1 MLSNANRF
9 ANLKLDLSGGLTAA
23 IIALPLALAF
33 GVSSGAGAITG
44 LYGAICVGLFAAL
57 FGGTATQISGP
68 TGPMTVVMASV
79 FTLFIAKNP
88 ENGILLA
95 FTVVVMSGV
104 MQIAMG
110 YLKLGRYI
118 TMVPFPVISGFM
130 SGIGVIII
138 ILQIAPLLGHTGKS
152 GVINTLNATPQMLAN
167 INIYAFSLCAITL
180 LITLLY
186 PKKIAKYLP
195 STLAALIIGVL
206 ISLLLLPEN
215 SVSVIGTIPTELPKL
230 LIPQIDIELL
240 WDMLSSA
247 ALLAILGAIDSL
259 LTSLVAD
266 TMTKTD
272 HNSDKELIG
281 QGIGNI
287 VAGLIGGLPG
297 AGATMRTVA
306 NIKAGAK
313 TNISGIFHS
322 LILLT
327 LLFGAAPLAENIP
340 HAVLA
345 GLLFKV
351 GLDIIDFSTLRRL
364 HKFPPLIISLL
375 LGVLLLTVFVDLVTA
390 VAAGI
395 FFANIITVRRFA
407 DNQAQSMSVIN
418 HKDETH
424 SQLNVLEAQYMVAA
438 NGDVQVLSFDGPISY
453 ASIKAIKLKF
463 QDIKNYKVMI
473 FDFSLVPSIDISTA
487 LAFGNLFEDASLTP
501 KSAFLCGA
509 NAQVNKALLDA
520 GVVGRIS
527 VQQRF
532 TSLEQAIHYACI
544 DYCNELATHKLL

>member
-1 MLSNANRF
+1 MRSNQDRF
-9 ANLKLDLSGGLTAA
+9 SNLKLDLSGGLTAA

-33 GVSSGAGAITG
+33 GVSSGAGAIAG
-44 LYGAICVGLFAAL
+44 LYGAICVGLFAAI

-88 ENGILLA
+88 ENGLLLA
-95 FTVVVMSGV
+95 FSVVVMAGLL
-104 MQIAMG
+104 QIAMG
-110 YLKLGRYI
+110 FLKLGRYI

-130 SGIGVIII
+130 SGIGAIII
-138 ILQIAPLLGHTGKS
+138 ILQIAPLLGHSAKS
-152 GVINTLNATPQMLAN
+152 GVITTISAVPSMFEQVNLYAAGLCLA
-167 INIYAFSLCAITL
+167 TL

-186 PKKIAKYLP
+186 PKKVARFFP
-195 STLAALIIGVL
+195 ATLAALIIGVL
-206 ISLLLLPEN
+206 ISLLLLPAD
-215 SVSVIGTIPTELPKL
+215 SVSVIGKIPTELPQI
-230 LIPQIDIELL
+230 LIPQIDMPLL

-247 ALLAILGAIDSL
+247 MLLAILGAIDSL

-272 HNSDKELIG
+272 HDSDRELIG

-287 VAGLIGGLPG
+287 AAGLIGGLPG

-327 LLFGAAPLAENIP
+327 LLLGAAPLAENIP

-345 GLLFKV
+345 GLLLKV
-351 GLDIIDFSTLRRL
+351 GLDIIDFPTMRRL
-364 HKFPPLIISLL
+364 HKFPPVIIALL
-375 LGVLLLTVFVDLVTA
+375 LGVLFLTVFVDLVTA

-407 DNQAQSMSVIN
+407 DNQSQTMSVIN
-418 HKDETH
+418 HLDETH
-424 SQLNVLEAQYMVAA
+424 AQLSASQAQYLVAA
-438 NGDVQVLSFDGPISY
+438 RGKVQVLHFNGPISY

-463 QDIKNYKVMI
+463 QQIIDYEVMI
-473 FDFSLVPSIDISTA
+473 FDFSQVSSIDISTA
-487 LAFGNLFEDASLTP
+487 IAIGYLLEETEQTGAKGFI
-501 KSAFLCGA
+501 CGI
-509 NAQVNKALLDA
+509 NQSVSKAIHDA
-520 GVVGRIS
+520 GVLEKIKPMH
-527 VQQRF
+527 RF
-532 TSLEQAIHYACI
+532 ESLDKAIHDAC
-544 DYCNELATHKLL
+544 LL

>member
-1 MLSNANRF
+1 MLSNQDRF
-9 ANLKLDLSGGLTAA
+9 SNLKLDLSGGLTAA

-33 GVSSGAGAITG
+33 GVSSGAGAIAG

-88 ENGILLA
+88 EHGLVLA
-95 FTVVVMSGV
+95 FSVVVMAGLLQ
-104 MQIAMG
+104 MAMG
-110 YLKLGRYI
+110 FLKLGRYI

-138 ILQIAPLLGHTGKS
+138 ILQIAPLLGHSAKS
-152 GVINTLNATPQMLAN
+152 GVITTISAVPSMFEQV
-167 INIYAFSLCAITL
+167 NIYAVGLCLVTL
-180 LITLLY
+180 LITLFY
-186 PKKIAKYLP
+186 PKRVARLFP
-195 STLAALIIGVL
+195 ATLAALIVGVL
-206 ISLLLLPEN
+206 ISLIFLPVN
-215 SVSVIGTIPTELPKL
+215 SVSVIGEIPTELPKI
-230 LIPQIDIELL
+230 LIPQIDMSLL

-247 ALLAILGAIDSL
+247 MLLAILGAIDSL

-272 HNSDKELIG
+272 HDSDRELIG

-287 VAGLIGGLPG
+287 AAGLIGGLPG

-327 LLFGAAPLAENIP
+327 LLLGAAPLAENIP

-345 GLLFKV
+345 GLLLKV
-351 GLDIIDFSTLRRL
+351 GLDIIDFPTMRRL
-364 HKFPPLIISLL
+364 HKFPPVIIALL
-375 LGVLLLTVFVDLVTA
+375 LGVLFLTVFVDLVTA

-407 DNQAQSMSVIN
+407 DNQSQTMSVIN
-418 HKDETH
+418 HLDETH
-424 SQLNVLEAQYMVAA
+424 AQLNASQAQYLVAA
-438 NGDVQVLSFDGPISY
+438 RGKVQVLHFNGPISY

-463 QDIKNYKVMI
+463 QQIKDYEVMI
-473 FDFSLVPSIDISTA
+473 FDFSQVSSIDISTA
-487 LAFGNLFEDASLTP
+487 IAIGYLLEETEQVGAKGLI
-501 KSAFLCGA
+501 CGI
-509 NAQVNKALLDA
+509 NQSVSKAIHDA
-520 GVVGRIS
+520 GVLEKIKPMH
-527 VQQRF
+527 RF
-532 TSLEQAIHYACI
+532 ENLDKAIHDAC
-544 DYCNELATHKLL
+544 LF

>member
-88 ENGILLA
+88 DNGVLLA

-152 GVINTLNATPQMLAN
+152 GVINTLNAIPQMLAN
-167 INIYAFSLCAITL
+167 INIYAFGLCAITL
-180 LITLLY
+180 LMTLLY

-215 SVSVIGTIPTELPKL
+215 SVSVIGIIPTELPKL
-230 LIPQIDIELL
+230 LVPQIDIELL
-240 WDMLSSA
+240 WDMLTSA

-327 LLFGAAPLAENIP
+327 LLLGAAPLAENIP

-351 GLDIIDFSTLRRL
+351 GLDIIDFPTLRRL

-395 FFANIITVRRFA
+395 FFANIITIRRFA
-407 DNQAQSMSVIN
+407 DNQAQSMSIIN
-418 HKDETH
+418 HQDETH
-424 SQLNVLEAQYMVAA
+424 SQLSVQEAQYMVAA
-438 NGDVQVLSFDGPISY
+438 NGDVQALNFQGSISY

-463 QDIKNYKVMI
+463 QDVKDYKIMI
-473 FDFSLVPSIDISTA
+473 FDFTSVPSIDISTA
-487 LAFGNLFEDASLTP
+487 LALGNLFEDASLAP
-501 KSAFLCGA
+501 RNAFLCGA
-509 NAQVNKALLDA
+509 NKQVNKALLDA
-520 GVVGRIS
+520 GVVNKIT

-532 TSLEQAIHYACI
+532 TSLEKAIHYACI
-544 DYCNELATHKLL
+544 DYCNEDATRKLL

>member
-1 MLSNANRF
+1 MFSNPDRF
-9 ANLKLDLSGGLTAA
+9 SNLKLDLSGGLTAA

-33 GVSSGAGAITG
+33 GVSSGAGAIAG

-88 ENGILLA
+88 ENGLLLA
-95 FTVVVMSGV
+95 FSVVVMAGLL
-104 MQIAMG
+104 QIAMG
-110 YLKLGRYI
+110 FLKLGRYI

-138 ILQIAPLLGHTGKS
+138 ILQIAPLLGHSAKS
-152 GVINTLNATPQMLAN
+152 GVITTISAVPSMFEQVNLYAVGLCLA
-167 INIYAFSLCAITL
+167 TL

-186 PKKIAKYLP
+186 PKKVARFFP
-195 STLAALIIGVL
+195 ATLAALIIGVL
-206 ISLLLLPEN
+206 ISLLAFPLD
-215 SVSVIGTIPTELPKL
+215 SVSVIGNIPTQLPQI
-230 LIPQIDIELL
+230 LIPQIDMSLL

-247 ALLAILGAIDSL
+247 MLLAILGAIDSL

-272 HNSDKELIG
+272 HDSDRELIG

-287 VAGLIGGLPG
+287 AAGLIGGLPG

-327 LLFGAAPLAENIP
+327 LLLGAAPLAENIP

-345 GLLFKV
+345 GLLLKV
-351 GLDIIDFSTLRRL
+351 GLDIIDFPTMRRL
-364 HKFPPLIISLL
+364 HKFPPVIVALL
-375 LGVLLLTVFVDLVTA
+375 LGVLFLTVFVDLVTA

-407 DNQAQSMSVIN
+407 DNQSQTMSVIN
-418 HKDETH
+418 HLDETH
-424 SQLNVLEAQYMVAA
+424 AQLSASQAQYLVAA
-438 NGDVQVLSFDGPISY
+438 RGKVQVLHFNGPISY

-463 QDIKNYKVMI
+463 QQIIDYEVMI
-473 FDFSLVPSIDISTA
+473 FDFSQVSSIDISTA
-487 LAFGNLFEDASLTP
+487 IAIGYLLEETEQTGAKGFI
-501 KSAFLCGA
+501 CGI
-509 NAQVNKALLDA
+509 NQSVSKAIHDA
-520 GVVGRIS
+520 GVLEKIKPMH
-527 VQQRF
+527 RF
-532 TSLEQAIHYACI
+532 ESLDKAIHDAC
-544 DYCNELATHKLL
+544 LF